1 MPTGI
6 CTKLC
11 SLSRRGSGVSRWHST
26 RKILSSFQHGI
37 LHPLCKDPESA
48 ALEVQK
54 SLLFQ
59 ICGNTQQ
66 VLSKDLFTEC
76 WPKWFNYR
84 GKSQSKMQRVPYC
97 VKLIRLKKGKLLPN
111 WGELQEAE
119 NRKIETSRVYLHSQ
133 GKENQVGTDQVFT
146 VQPAKLAHLQNQN
159 PILIFFI

>member
-1 MPTGI
+1 
-6 CTKLC
+6 
-11 SLSRRGSGVSRWHST
+11 
-26 RKILSSFQHGI
+26 
-37 LHPLCKDPESA
+37 
-48 ALEVQK
+48 
-54 SLLFQ
+54 
-59 ICGNTQQ
+59 
-66 VLSKDLFTEC
+66 
-76 WPKWFNYR
+76 
-84 GKSQSKMQRVPYC
+84 MQRVPYC